1 MAKPKLTEAL
11 VLAWADAHFAKTGRR
26 PHGRSGP
33 VAEAPGETW
42 EAVQAALKRGCRGL
56 PGGDTL
62 LRLLRRRRPHLASY
76 HGAVRGPD
84 PGKRRRVAELRAQ
97 GLSVPKIAARLGVSR
112 QAVWQMLQ
120 RVEHNEKAGR

>member
-1 MAKPKLTEAL
+1 MAKRPLTEAIIL
-11 VLAWADAHFAKTGRR
+11 RWADAHFARTGCR

-33 VAEAPGETW
+33 VVEAPGETW
-42 EAVQAALKRGCRGL
+42 AAVQSALKCGCRGL

-112 QAVWQMLQ
+112 QAVWQMLR
-120 RVEHNEKAGR
+120 RVEHDRKAGG